1 MSKSLI
7 YKEYESNFPQRI
19 KNNINSYD
27 IINPKS
33 FHLGQQKRELYKHE
47 KYQTGCILLNPKQ
60 TKLN

>member
-19 KNNINSYD
+19 KNNINAYD

-33 FHLGQQKRELYKHE
+33 FH
-47 KYQTGCILLNPKQ
+47 
-60 TKLN
+60 